1 MIVSSLSL
9 NHPFGLY
16 HDLVCVGDGG
26 IMKKVANPIVNV
38 SRPLE
43 RRLEPKL
50 TVQMRVNLLHQK

>member
-16 HDLVCVGDGG
+16 HDLVCVGEGG

-38 SRPLE
+38 SRPLQ
-43 RRLEPKL
+43 RRLQPKL
-50 TVQMRVNLLHQK
+50 TVQMRVN